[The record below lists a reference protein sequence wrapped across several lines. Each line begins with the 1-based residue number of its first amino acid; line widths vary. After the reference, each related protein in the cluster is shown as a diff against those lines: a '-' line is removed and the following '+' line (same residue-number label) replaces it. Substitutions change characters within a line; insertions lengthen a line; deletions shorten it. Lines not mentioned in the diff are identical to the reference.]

1 MYLLVCASLR
11 VNISLVLQGRSPDFC
26 AVRER
31 RHAIDLFAKAESII
45 KCNTPDLPCT
55 RPCRRPMGT
64 RYQHLSAEERAT
76 IMIML

>member
-1 MYLLVCASLR
+1 MNFNTDTFYCFGNAPLHFR
-11 VNISLVLQGRSPDFC
+11 YPR
-26 AVRER
+26 
-31 RHAIDLFAKAESII
+31 AESII

>member
-1 MYLLVCASLR
+1 MWFSQNCRPMKALIFSNA
-11 VNISLVLQGRSPDFC
+11 G
-26 AVRER
+26 
-31 RHAIDLFAKAESII
+31 AESII